1 MADGRHA
8 YLLDGEN
15 LRRGLDADLSE
26 EERGQTTE
34 MARRYG
40 EVARLLTDTG
50 LIVVSTTNPFG
61 LAYRAASEAI
71 RTLVHPAPVI
81 AVHMSKSEEEPP
93 PSTDVVLAGPTDF
106 DGATVRILDELKRR
120 GVLAQAIGA
129 KPVFQYSI

>member
-1 MADGRHA
+1 
-8 YLLDGEN
+8 
-15 LRRGLDADLSE
+15 
-26 EERGQTTE
+26 

-61 LAYRAASEAI
+61 LAYQEAAQAI
-71 RTLVHPAPVI
+71 RTLVNPAPLI
-81 AVHMSKSEEEPP
+81 AVHVSQTAEEPP
-93 PSTDVVLAGPTDF
+93 PNTDVVLVGPTD
-106 DGATVRILDELKRR
+106 LDAVTKQIRDALKKR